1 MRRVLFA
8 IMLLATG
15 WSAPLMA
22 APMSFWETL
31 AQARWVQEGR
41 QGPLIYVFM
50 DPNCPYCHVLYNRLQ
65 PFIRKGQVVVR
76 FIPVGMLTPSSAG
89 KAAAILE
96 SPDPQKALAKN
107 EKGFHGDRGAIAPVT
122 PTPATEKMLRHNLY
136 YFSVTDATGVPATMY
151 KKRSGQVGVITGAP
165 SHDNLAKILQGL

>member
-15 WSAPLMA
+15 WSVPLAA
-22 APMSFWETL
+22 APVGFWETL
-31 AQARWVQEGR
+31 AQARWIQEGR

-50 DPNCPYCHVLYNRLQ
+50 DPNCPYCHVLYDRLQ
-65 PFIRKGQVVVR
+65 PFIRKGRVVVR

-96 SPDPQKALAKN
+96 SADPQKALAQN

-122 PTPATEKMLRHNLY
+122 PTPAIEKMLRHNLY
-136 YFSVTDATGVPATMY
+136 YFSVTDATGVPATLY
-151 KKRSGQVGVITGAP
+151 KKRNGQVSVITGVP
-165 SHDNLAKILQGL
+165 SPDNLAKILQAL

>member
-22 APMSFWETL
+22 APTGFWATL

-41 QGPLIYVFM
+41 QGPLIYVFT
-50 DPNCPYCHVLYNRLQ
+50 DPNCPYCHVLYKRLQ

-107 EKGFHGDRGAIAPVT
+107 EKGFHDDRGAIAPVT

-136 YFSVTDATGVPATMY
+136 YFELTDATGVPAIMY
-151 KKRSGQVGVITGAP
+151 KKHGGQVGVITGAP